1 MNPNIEMIRITHKL
15 TKSVTECPSTS
26 FFDLCDRYIVQ
37 NGKSNFTIY
46 DADTVDVEKYFI
58 KTGKHE
64 NCPYAEL
71 NERMEADLTR
81 QSVLIGEI
89 RKVLNSGKG
98 FYDIGLEVNTLMS
111 RYEEP
116 TEEEFTECVV

>member
-1 MNPNIEMIRITHKL
+1 MPY
-15 TKSVTECPSTS
+15 TEV
-26 FFDLCDRYIVQ
+26 LRA
-37 NGKSNFTIY
+37 TI
-46 DADTVDVEKYFI
+46 DQ
-58 KTGKHE
+58 
-64 NCPYAEL
+64 L
-71 NERMEADLTR
+71 EADLTR

>member
-1 MNPNIEMIRITHKL
+1 M
-15 TKSVTECPSTS
+15 
-26 FFDLCDRYIVQ
+26 
-37 NGKSNFTIY
+37 
-46 DADTVDVEKYFI
+46 
-58 KTGKHE
+58 
-64 NCPYAEL
+64 NCPFTEL
-71 NERMEADLTR
+71 VERLENDLTR

-89 RKVLNSGKG
+89 RKVLNSGKS

>member
-1 MNPNIEMIRITHKL
+1 MNCHI
-15 TKSVTECPSTS
+15 
-26 FFDLCDRYIVQ
+26 
-37 NGKSNFTIY
+37 
-46 DADTVDVEKYFI
+46 
-58 KTGKHE
+58 
-64 NCPYAEL
+64 AEL

-111 RYEEP
+111 RYEEQ